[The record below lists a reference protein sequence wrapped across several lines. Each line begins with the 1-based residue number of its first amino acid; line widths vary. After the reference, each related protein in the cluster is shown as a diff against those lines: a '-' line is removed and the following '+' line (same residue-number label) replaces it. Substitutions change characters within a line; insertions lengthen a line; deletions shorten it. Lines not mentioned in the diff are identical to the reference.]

1 MTHRIL
7 TFVFLSLT
15 LAFAPV
21 VPVFAQTQSAAQSG
35 TSPDATCDPEVWK
48 AMEEKSEAVTT
59 ASNETLKEA
68 VNDPAPTAG
77 LSCQDK
83 IMGSWAKIGTIFS
96 DTGNGVSKKLID
108 YTKTFVMSYLAKY
121 LVGNFDIGGFQF
133 DFNFMS
139 SIMSLAGG
147 AFGTSFDKCDVASDY
162 AQFVKGRGD
171 EVRSFAQQKMQSVY
185 SAGNIPALPITPS
198 GTP

>member
-1 MTHRIL
+1 MIHRIL
-7 TFVFLSLT
+7 TFAVLSLT
-15 LAFAPV
+15 LAFAPIA
-21 VPVFAQTQSAAQSG
+21 PVLAQGQPAAQSG
-35 TSPDATCDPEVWK
+35 TSPDATCDPDVWK
-48 AMEEKSEAVTT
+48 AMEDKSEAATK
-59 ASNETLKEA
+59 AANDTLKEA

-96 DTGNGVSKKLID
+96 DTGTGVSKKLVD
-108 YTKTFVMSYLAKY
+108 YTKTFVLSYLAKY

-133 DFNFMS
+133 DFNFMQS
-139 SIMSLAGG
+139 LMSLAGG

-162 AQFVKGRGD
+162 TKFVKGRGD
-171 EVRSFAQQKMQSVY
+171 EIRGIAQEKMKGVY

>member
-21 VPVFAQTQSAAQSG
+21 APVFAQAQTPTAQSG
-35 TSPDATCDPEVWK
+35 SSPDPTCDPEVWK
-48 AMEEKSEAVTT
+48 AMEAKSEATTT
-59 ASNETLKEA
+59 AANDTLKEA

-83 IMGSWAKIGTIFS
+83 IMGSWAKIGSIFS
-96 DTGNGVSKKLID
+96 DTGTGVSKKLID
-108 YTKTFVMSYLAKY
+108 HTKTFVMAYLAKY

-133 DFNFMS
+133 DFNFMQS
-139 SIMSLAGG
+139 LMSLTGG
-147 AFGTSFDKCDVASDY
+147 FGTSFDKCDVASDY

-171 EVRSFAQQKMQSVY
+171 EIRGFAQQKMQSVY